1 MHSKNEYAKRKSSR
15 APINPRDVT
24 AVVLTRNEERN
35 LPRALD
41 SLPGGM
47 RVLVVDHESEDGTA
61 AFARSK
67 GATVVTRP
75 FQGFVAA
82 RRFALSQV
90 QTPWTLMI
98 DADEALDAALA
109 QSLERAPGD
118 RDGYEMLRTT
128 YYCGRALRMWRGER
142 LLRLFRTDRA
152 KLIAQPAAG
161 GAAELHERWI
171 VDGPT
176 GELAGT
182 LLHFSYE
189 SDAAY
194 REKYERYTATEAA
207 GLEPSPGAYTR
218 ELLRAPV
225 RFAWL
230 ALARGSVLDGLPG
243 LRIAWRSAL
252 YPVTVRRKALR
263 R

>member
-1 MHSKNEYAKRKSSR
+1 
-15 APINPRDVT
+15 
-24 AVVLTRNEERN
+24 
-35 LPRALD
+35 
-41 SLPGGM
+41 M
-47 RVLVVDHESEDGTA
+47 RVLVVDHQSQDATA
-61 AFARSK
+61 ALARSR
-67 GATVVTRP
+67 GAGVITRP
-75 FQGFVAA
+75 FDGFVAA

-98 DADEALDAALA
+98 DADEALDAELA
-109 QSLERAPGD
+109 QSLVDAPDD

-142 LLRLFRTDRA
+142 LLRLFRTERA

-171 VDGPT
+171 IDGPA

-182 LLHFSYE
+182 LLHFSY
-189 SDAAY
+189 DTDDAY

-207 GLEPSPGAYTR
+207 GLKPSWTDYAR
-218 ELLRAPV
+218 ESLRAPV

-230 ALARGSVLDGLPG
+230 ALARGALLDGAPG

-252 YPVTVRRKALR
+252 YPVAVRRKALR
-263 R
+263 K